1 MKRANT
7 FEVVPQTE
15 NDKECLLRLLDASA
29 SLWNE
34 LTYERRQNYFGVTAT
49 CGTLRVPRTLQRRRR
64 KRDCSTGH
72 AQEQRSVAVVLR
84 PQGESEY
91 ANPPSYW
98 GNEEDGREL
107 RTYIR
112 CNQYTIEWGNVAV
125 SKSLSGKN

>member
-1 MKRANT
+1 MKRPT
-7 FEVVPQTE
+7 LLRSCHRPRTT
-15 NDKECLLRLLDASA
+15 KCLLRLLDASA

-34 LTYERRQNYFGVTAT
+34 LTYERRQNYFGDGDVWDTFEYR
-49 CGTLRVPRTLQRRRR
+49 GRYNGVVG
-64 KRDCSTGH
+64 RDCSTGH
-72 AQEQRSVAVVLR
+72 AQEQRSVASFFALKEK
-84 PQGESEY
+84 GEY

>member
-1 MKRANT
+1 
-7 FEVVPQTE
+7 
-15 NDKECLLRLLDASA
+15 
-29 SLWNE
+29 
-34 LTYERRQNYFGVTAT
+34 VTAT
-49 CGTLRVPRTLQRRRR
+49 CGTLPSTEDATTASSGATVQQVTR
-64 KRDCSTGH
+64 KNSE
-72 AQEQRSVAVVLR
+72 AWRSFFALKEK
-84 PQGESEY
+84 GEY